1 MKKYITTL
9 LGLVLAFSASVQAET
24 LDELVAKL
32 TPDQKNASKITAIY
46 TEARNNPT
54 FYDAL
59 KNADWTF
66 EGVKLPAYYQMLASL
81 ARKDWDAISPDYAAK
96 QMDPLKYRTW
106 VAGRVSALG
115 DTIAAYDWLQ
125 AQRLALLGVN
135 DANTPAKV
143 EFVDALAAQIL
154 AAAKARGN

>member
-1 MKKYITTL
+1 MKKYITPL

-32 TPDQKNASKITAIY
+32 PANKKNASKITAIF

-66 EGVKLPAYYQMLASL
+66 EGVKLPANCRVLASF
-81 ARKDWDAISPDYAAK
+81 ARKDWDAISPDDAAK
-96 QMDPLKYRTW
+96 RLTPEQYRTW

-125 AQRLALLGVN
+125 AQRLVVVGAAN
-135 DANTPAKV
+135 RYTDANV

-154 AAAKARGN
+154 AAAKAKGD